1 MRQRHLVA
9 KLGTLATL
17 GMLCMPSASAQERV
31 QAGDDKLDCPA
42 IVTEQGN
49 MQKLIEGGSSD
60 RTMGQAAAGGA
71 TNMGTQV
78 ATSQIAGSMFG
89 AFGGIAAKL
98 AGAAAQQTV
107 ETNMGPDEAAKT
119 TGTKAAARKD
129 FLDQLAKAKTC
140 EAGGGG
146 KMLSAEEFQ
155 QIASAS
161 PTMNI
166 TPLSASAVATALQGP
181 VTPLAT
187 TGVIDGSL
195 NLKGKKVYLADF
207 RVLFEV
213 GGKVSANTRGGY
225 LLGTD
230 YGSTRASVHYTVPNV
245 DVAAFQVITDKAY
258 EDFKARMAASGI
270 DMQYVAPE
278 GGAVYDATESASQPG
293 QPVFLDKNLG
303 HTERRYL
310 VMAPSGTKLV
320 PRGWAGIGAGN
331 IGKRMEWSKSNTEG
345 MSVTL
350 AVNIAAQETS
360 GSGSSIFKRSGSSAA
375 ASSQLSI
382 DSGTEFLLQTHV
394 NGGLLRVANAVPV
407 PGQFA
412 NFRTTKEF
420 DSDKDMT
427 SRMVGTLQNAM
438 GQGANKS
445 KRVDKEV
452 DLDAVAMGRYSMQ
465 GLATL
470 NQAIAE
476 LAVR

>member
-1 MRQRHLVA
+1 MKRRHLVA
-9 KLGTLATL
+9 KLGTLATV
-17 GMLCMPSASAQERV
+17 GMMCMHSASAQERV
-31 QAGDDKLDCPA
+31 QPGDDKLDCPA

-49 MQKLIEGGSSD
+49 MQKLIESGTGD
-60 RTMGQAAAGGA
+60 RSLGQAAAGGA

-107 ETNMGPDEAAKT
+107 ETNMGPDEAAKA
-119 TGTKAAARKD
+119 TGAKAASRKD
-129 FLDQLAKAKTC
+129 FLDQLAKAKSC

-166 TPLSASAVATALQGP
+166 TPLSASAVANALQGP

-187 TGVIDGSL
+187 AGVIDGSL
-195 NLKGKKVYLADF
+195 SLKGKKVYLADF

-213 GGKVSANTRGGY
+213 GGKVSANTRGAY
-225 LLGTD
+225 LPGID
-230 YGSTRASVHYTVPNV
+230 YGSTRATVYYTVPNV

-258 EDFKARMAASGI
+258 EDFKARMASSGI
-270 DMQYVAPE
+270 DIQYAAPE
-278 GGAVYDATESASQPG
+278 GGAVYDATETASQPG
-293 QPVFLDKNLG
+293 QPIYLDKNLG

-310 VMAPSGTKLV
+310 VMAPTGTKLV

-331 IGKRMEWSKSNTEG
+331 IGKRVEWGKSNTEG

-360 GSGSSIFKRSGSSAA
+360 GSGSSLTKRGSSAA
-375 ASSQLSI
+375 ASSQLSV

-394 NGGLLRVANAVPV
+394 NGGLLRVANAIPV

-452 DLDAVAMGRYSMQ
+452 DLDATAMGRYSMQ

>member
-1 MRQRHLVA
+1 MKQQYLVVM
-9 KLGTLATL
+9 L
-17 GMLCMPSASAQERV
+17 GMACMQCAGAQERV
-31 QAGDDKLDCPA
+31 QAGDDKLDCVA
-42 IVTEQGN
+42 IAAEQGN
-49 MQKLIEGGSSD
+49 MQKLVEAGSSE
-60 RTMGQAAAGGA
+60 RTVGQAAAGGA

-107 ETNMGPDEAAKT
+107 EDKMGPDEAAKA
-119 TGTKAAARKD
+119 TGAKAASRKD
-129 FLDQLAKAKTC
+129 FLDQLAKAKSC

-166 TPLSASAVATALQGP
+166 TLLSASAVANALQGP
-181 VTPLAT
+181 VIPLAT

-195 NLKGKKVYLADF
+195 SLKGKKVYLADF
-207 RVLFEV
+207 RVLFEI

-230 YGSTRASVHYTVPNV
+230 YGSTRASVHYTVPNI
-245 DVAAFQVITDKAY
+245 DVAAFQIIADKAF
-258 EDFKARMAASGI
+258 EDFKARMAASGVN
-270 DMQYVAPE
+270 MQYAAPE
-278 GGAVYDATESASQPG
+278 GGAVYDATETASQPG
-293 QPVFLDKNLG
+293 QPVFLEKNLG

-310 VMAPSGTKLV
+310 VVAPTGTKLV
-320 PRGWAGIGAGN
+320 PRGWTGIGAGN
-331 IGKRMEWSKSNTEG
+331 IGKRVEWGKSDTEG
-345 MSVTL
+345 ISVTL

-360 GSGSSIFKRSGSSAA
+360 GSGSSIFKRNSSAA
-375 ASSQLSI
+375 ASSYLSV
-382 DSGTEFLLQTHV
+382 DSGGDLLIQTHV
-394 NGGLLRVANAVPV
+394 NGGLLRVASAVPV

-412 NFRTTKEF
+412 NFRTTRDF

-427 SRMVGTLQNAM
+427 SRMVGTMQNLM

-452 DLDAVAMGRYSMQ
+452 DLDASAMSKQSLQ
-465 GLATL
+465 GLITL

-476 LAVR
+476 VAVR